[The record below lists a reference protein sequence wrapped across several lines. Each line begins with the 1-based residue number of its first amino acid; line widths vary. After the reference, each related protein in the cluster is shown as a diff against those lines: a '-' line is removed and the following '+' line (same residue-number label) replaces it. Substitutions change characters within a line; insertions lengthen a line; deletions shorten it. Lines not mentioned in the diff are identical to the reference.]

1 MFVNRNME
9 LIPFDIFKSSFLNE
23 HINISK
29 GIINKINVSVT
40 EMCSNFKFSKIQ
52 FFVKYFLTDI
62 ILNTFEIF
70 VVINFSNR
78 NFCQCLKC
86 DRKSI

>member
-9 LIPFDIFKSSFLNE
+9 LIPFDIFKSSFLNK

-29 GIINKINVSVT
+29 GIINKMNVSVT

-62 ILNTFEIF
+62 ISNIFEIF
-70 VVINFSNR
+70 VVINFFKQKFLSMS
-78 NFCQCLKC
+78 KM
-86 DRKSI
+86 